1 MDDYNEDFFDD
12 DNQASFRL
20 ERNAFERL
28 GYEDLLG
35 LGGAINLKKSGYTDT
50 DKFKLITLATIILIN
65 DIFDGNIDHLEFNGT
80 NYTFYD
86 SEIKYVLSLV
96 GTIPD
101 FKYKNPSAFVLG
113 YIPVFKRFGDR
124 SVRNKRSINKN
135 ILEDTFKIYDKIEVG
150 LSTKLEKVDIVR
162 YARLCLN
169 L

>member
-35 LGGAINLKKSGYTDT
+35 LGGAINLKKSGYSDT

-65 DIFDGNIDHLEFNGT
+65 DIFDGDHLEFGND
-80 NYTFYD
+80 YTFDD

-96 GTIPD
+96 ETIPD

-113 YIPVFKRFGDR
+113 YIPVFKRFEDR

-162 YARLCLN
+162 YARLCLS

>member
-20 ERNAFERL
+20 EKNAFERL

-35 LGGAINLKKSGYTDT
+35 LGGAINLKKSGYSDT

-65 DIFDGNIDHLEFNGT
+65 DIFDGDHLEFGND
-80 NYTFYD
+80 YTFDD

-96 GTIPD
+96 ETIPD

-135 ILEDTFKIYDKIEVG
+135 LLEDTFKIYDKIEAG

-162 YARLCLN
+162 YARLCLS

>member
-20 ERNAFERL
+20 EKNAFERF
-28 GYEDLLG
+28 GYEDFLG
-35 LGGAINLKKSGYTDT
+35 LGGAINLKKSGYSDI

-65 DIFDGNIDHLEFNGT
+65 DLFDGNDHSEFN
-80 NYTFYD
+80 NDYTFDD
-86 SEIKYVLSLV
+86 SEIKYILSMIE
-96 GTIPD
+96 TIPD
-101 FKYKNPSAFVLG
+101 FKYKNPSAYVLG
-113 YIPVFKRFGDR
+113 YMPVFKRFDNIVAQKG
-124 SVRNKRSINKN
+124 KRSINKI
-135 ILEDTFKIYDKIEVG
+135 ILEDTFKIYEKIEMG

>member
-35 LGGAINLKKSGYTDT
+35 LGGAINLKKSGYSDT

-65 DIFDGNIDHLEFNGT
+65 DIFDGDHLEFGND
-80 NYTFYD
+80 YTFDD

-96 GTIPD
+96 ETIPD

-113 YIPVFKRFGDR
+113 YIPVFKRFEDR
-124 SVRNKRSINKN
+124 SVRNKRAINKN

-162 YARLCLN
+162 YARLCLS